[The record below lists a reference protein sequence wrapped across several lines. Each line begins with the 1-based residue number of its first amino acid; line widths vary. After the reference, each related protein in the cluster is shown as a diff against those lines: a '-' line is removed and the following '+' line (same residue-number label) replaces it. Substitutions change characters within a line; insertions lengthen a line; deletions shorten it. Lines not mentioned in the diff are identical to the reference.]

1 MHQPIMLAEVLH
13 CLRPAPGEVAVDC
26 TLGGGGHARAIL
38 EAIQPGGRLIGLD
51 VDALELPR
59 TETRLRAG
67 GFGPGSFVA
76 WHRNFVDVPEV
87 LAAEGLAS
95 ADVIVVDL
103 GVSSMQHDTPARG
116 FSYKYAGPLDL
127 RMDASRGET
136 AAVLLARLDQQ
147 SLAHVLVAHADEPY
161 APEIASLLKAQTID
175 TTNKLE
181 RVVRLGLTAAMP
193 TLSKADV
200 KKSVR
205 RTFQALRIA
214 VNDEFVA
221 LEELLR
227 VLPSC
232 LSRGGRVAVLT
243 FHSGEDRRVK
253 KAFRAGRR
261 AGAYAAIAETVIRSS
276 KVETRANRRA
286 ASAKLRWAVTPA
298 SGLRARSRS
307 SRSPPRCQTP

>member
-1 MHQPIMLAEVLH
+1 MLAEVLR

-38 EAIQPGGRLIGLD
+38 EAIQPGGLLIGLD

-59 TETRLRAG
+59 TGTRLRAA
-67 GFGPGSFVA
+67 GFGPASFVA
-76 WHRNFVDVPEV
+76 RHGSFANLPDV

-103 GVSSMQHDTPARG
+103 GVSAMQHDTPARG
-116 FSYKYAGPLDL
+116 FSYKYPGPLDL
-127 RMDASRGET
+127 RMDPSRGQT
-136 AAVLLARLDQQ
+136 GAILLAGL
-147 SLAHVLVAHADEPY
+147 SEEALAALLVAHADEPH
-161 APEIASLLKAQTID
+161 AECIARLLKAQPID
-175 TTNKLE
+175 TTNTLE
-181 RVVRLGLTAAMP
+181 RVVRLGLTGVMP
-193 TLSKADV
+193 TLTKADV

-214 VNDEFVA
+214 VNNEFVA
-221 LEELLR
+221 LEGLLR

-232 LSRGGRVAVLT
+232 LSPGGRVAVLT

-253 KAFRAGRR
+253 KAFQAGRR
-261 AGAYAAIAETVIRSS
+261 TGAYAAIAETVIRSTRT
-276 KVETRANRRA
+276 ETRANRRA

-298 SGLRARSRS
+298 PDPRARSRA
-307 SRSPPRCQTP
+307 SRSPRRSPTP